1 MMITNT
7 TDSVFTFDSQTD
19 TTTSNTFKIWMDEYK
34 TEYPIYTDGTKLLRD
49 YAERSNEY
57 IEKKAISQQGWKSR
71 YELRKL

>member
-19 TTTSNTFKIWMDEYK
+19 TTTSNKFQVWIN
-34 TEYPIYTDGTKLLRD
+34 EYPIYTDGTKLLRD